1 MSSIFSKSKKNAAS
15 KKGEN
20 IDAIYKMR
28 DGRVLV
34 VI

>member
-1 MSSIFSKSKKNAAS
+1 MSSIFSKSKKNAPS